1 MNSEKHTLIFWIIL
15 QTLPTQLFA
24 FLLNLQIMV
33 LLFELENPARPRCR
47 INQRAKKVV
56 SDSPGLV
63 DFAIGLVNFELNLPD
78 LQVKF
83 FEEFKL
89 KKNCEINSAHKK
101 TFLGL
106 VEMTFG
112 LVYASFSLPEWQT
125 LKITFFAP

>member
-33 LLFELENPARPRCR
+33 LLFELENPARPHCR

-63 DFAIGLVNFELNLPD
+63 GFCYWAS
-78 LQVKF
+78 
-83 FEEFKL
+83 EF
-89 KKNCEINSAHKK
+89 
-101 TFLGL
+101 
-106 VEMTFG
+106 
-112 LVYASFSLPEWQT
+112 
-125 LKITFFAP
+125 